1 MNNIFLLSGL
11 GFLVYLFFN
20 QFNKGLIETNKAKE
34 LISKNYFDFILDV
47 RSEEEYGEGY
57 YKNAINI
64 PYTKISDNLNIN
76 KNSKILIYCRSGRR
90 AKIALDK
97 LKSYGFTN
105 LNYIKDTY
113 QSLL

>member
-1 MNNIFLLSGL
+1 MSNLLILSGL
-11 GFLVYLFFN
+11 GFLIYKFLN
-20 QFNKGLIETNKAKE
+20 QSNKELIESKKAKE
-34 LISKNYFDFILDV
+34 LIANKYFDFILDV
-47 RSEEEYGEGY
+47 RSEEEYRKGH

-64 PYTKISDNLNIN
+64 PYTKISNNLNIN

>member
-1 MNNIFLLSGL
+1 MSNLILISGL
-11 GFLVYLFFN
+11 GFLIYKLFYQSN
-20 QFNKGLIETNKAKE
+20 DESINTNKAKQ
-34 LISKNYFDFILDV
+34 LLKNNYFDFILDV
-47 RSEEEYGEGY
+47 RSEEEYRKGH

-64 PYTKISDNLNIN
+64 PYTKISNLNIN